1 MIENMYEY
9 LCRIDGI
16 YGLDRFVMYSIICYH
31 SLTLLYNKY
40 IICEKRGGIF

>member
-16 YGLDRFVMYSIICYH
+16 YGLDRLLCIVQFVIIH
-31 SLTLLYNKY
+31 LLYF
-40 IICEKRGGIF
+40 IINT